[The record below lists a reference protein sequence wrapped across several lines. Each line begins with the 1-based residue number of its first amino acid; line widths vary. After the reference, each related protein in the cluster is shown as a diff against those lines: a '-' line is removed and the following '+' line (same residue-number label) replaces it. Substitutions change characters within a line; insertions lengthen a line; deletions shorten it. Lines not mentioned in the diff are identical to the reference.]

1 MREINPV
8 IGGWYR
14 RPGFGLFEVVATD
27 DDDRTIDIQY
37 FDGTLEEL
45 EVDTWKGLYLEE
57 AQPPEDWTGSM
68 DVGREDAEPG
78 GEDVPQRDFASPL
91 DFFDRV

>member
-1 MREINPV
+1 MADIYPE

-14 RPGFGLFEVVATD
+14 RPGRGLFEVVATD
-27 DDDRTIDIQY
+27 EDDRTIEIQF
-37 FDGTLEEL
+37 FDGTLAEIDLDAWQEM
-45 EVDTWKGLYLEE
+45 YMEE

-78 GEDVPQRDFASPL
+78 GEDVPHRDFASPL